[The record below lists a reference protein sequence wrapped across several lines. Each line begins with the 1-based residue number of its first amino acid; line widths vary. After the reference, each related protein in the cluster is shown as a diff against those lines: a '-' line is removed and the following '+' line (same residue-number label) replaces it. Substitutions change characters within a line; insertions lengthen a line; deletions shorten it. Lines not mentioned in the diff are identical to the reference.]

1 MIGLLPIVLAYVVTS
16 VIAMLCIAWAPFAA
30 ITCARIA
37 RRKGLNANRYAI
49 HGAIY
54 SFILFVPWRHLT
66 RQMRGEPITRANI
79 NSAYFF
85 AYLLA
90 GLVVASNIAFV
101 FTITYPS
108 YSLNEFA
115 DIVEFIFAAIAGAL
129 AFAVGLTSLSLAKNR
144 FNEIQERRESPNAI
158 DLPDRSYIAPFAWAW
173 AAMLICSVP
182 LWKFW
187 FVILDWIISG

>member
-1 MIGLLPIVLAYVVTS
+1 MIGLFPIVLAYVVTS
-16 VIAMLCIAWAPFAA
+16 VIATLCIAWTPFAA
-30 ITCARIA
+30 LICARIA
-37 RRKGLNANRYAI
+37 QRQGLNIRRPAV

-54 SFILFVPWRHLT
+54 SFILFVPWRHLM

-129 AFAVGLTSLSLAKNR
+129 AFAVGLTSLSIAKNR
-144 FNEIQERRESPNAI
+144 FNEIQERRESPNVI

-173 AAMLICSVP
+173 ASMLISSAP
-182 LWKFW
+182 LWNFW
-187 FVILDWIISG
+187 FIIWD

>member
-1 MIGLLPIVLAYVVTS
+1 MIGLAPTVLAYLVTS
-16 VIAMLCIAWAPFAA
+16 VIATLCIAWAPFAA
-30 ITCARIA
+30 LICARIA
-37 RRKGLNANRYAI
+37 RRKGLNPNRYAI

-54 SFILFVPWRHLT
+54 SALLFLPWRHLT

-129 AFAVGLTSLSLAKNR
+129 AFAVGLTSLSIAKNR
-144 FNEIQERRESPNAI
+144 FNEIQERRESPNVI